1 MDENLRHQRDT
12 SLGQLEAL
20 IRRGRE
26 LKNARAVDATRAWQ
40 QECAA
45 AINQLS
51 GGSKAHWLARA
62 YSGAFLVRSAHGG
75 VVVEAEATEIADRI
89 LDVLAQGA
97 ASLSRMD
104 DVEAASSG
112 AAPRPRQFEFV
123 HNAELRPVL
132 ERAFADSRGAFERG
146 EFGLALILSCGV
158 IDAVLT
164 DALDQRAA
172 GRGQQAGLDDR
183 GGGLDDRRGG
193 PSGPPAV
200 DSRIADWSF
209 EMRIAAAERAGFI
222 RGGCAR
228 LPPVARK
235 YRDLTDADGELR
247 AEAPVSEREARLAGQ
262 VLRVVMRDLDPGR

>member
-12 SLGQLEAL
+12 ALGQLAAL
-20 IRRGRE
+20 IRRGGEIR
-26 LKNARAVDATRAWQ
+26 NARSVDATRAWQ

-75 VVVEAEATEIADRI
+75 VIVEADATEIVDRI

-97 ASLSRMD
+97 TSLSRMD
-104 DVEAASSG
+104 DVEASGGPEGPPLHSG
-112 AAPRPRQFEFV
+112 AAPPPRQFEFV

-132 ERAFADSRGAFERG
+132 EQAFADSRAAFDRG
-146 EFGLALILSCGV
+146 ECGLSLILSCGI

-164 DALDQRAA
+164 DALD
-172 GRGQQAGLDDR
+172 GVDEP
-183 GGGLDDRRGG
+183 RGG
-193 PSGPPAV
+193 PSGSPAA
-200 DSRIADWSF
+200 DSRIADRSF
-209 EMRIAAAERAGFI
+209 ETRIAAAERAGLI

-235 YRDLTDADGELR
+235 YQDLTDADGELR
-247 AEAPVSEREARLAGQ
+247 DDAPVSEREARLAGQ